1 MQRQDDDLHI
11 AVEDTGIGIH
21 QKDYQKLFRPFEQV
35 ENRDARVTGGTGL
48 GLPITQWLVQMH
60 NGRIWLESQP
70 GKGSTFHILLPFK
83 QPDTTYGN
91 NDRQPNSL
99 IDEQTQYRP

>member
-1 MQRQDDDLHI
+1 MHVTL
-11 AVEDTGIGIH
+11 ADTGIGIH

-35 ENRDARVTGGTGL
+35 ENRDARVAGGTGL

-70 GKGSTFHILLPFK
+70 GTGSTFHILLPFK
-83 QPDTTYGN
+83 QPDTTT
-91 NDRQPNSL
+91 DEHELPPKIL
-99 IDEQTQYRP
+99 IAEQAQYRP